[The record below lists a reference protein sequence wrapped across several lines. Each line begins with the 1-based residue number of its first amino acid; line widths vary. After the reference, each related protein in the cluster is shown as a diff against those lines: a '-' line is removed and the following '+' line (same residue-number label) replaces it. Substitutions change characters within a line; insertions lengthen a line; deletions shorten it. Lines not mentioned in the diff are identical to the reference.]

1 MDRCFAGS
9 RSRRVLRWAVL
20 PVLALGAAA
29 CSPDTTRFGDIPIGS
44 LFAPPPPG
52 GQMSAPTGEP
62 AMAGAQPSA
71 QPASLQYAA
80 PQTPAPPRLAQPQ
93 PPRTAPE
100 ATATARPGTPRPL
113 GTPGTAGNWDWE
125 GGTAIIVGPGETIEG
140 IARKHRVP
148 ASAIMAANGIA
159 NPAAIM
165 AGQRL
170 VIPRYKVNGSGAK
183 LADAAAPRAGPP
195 THAAQA
201 PGIAVSTL
209 PAAPVAPAV
218 PAAPAAAAA
227 QAPVSLAARA
237 PVAPAAPAAAAAP
250 AIAPATTA
258 SIPASVP
265 AWTPVGSAQTL
276 LPVPPVHTVAA
287 GDTLSRIAHQY
298 HVKVSELVVANGL
311 AADTPLKIGEKI
323 TVPVKTAPVKGRAVA
338 AAAAAGGAG
347 GAAGAHAG
355 LPPGK
360 TASAE
365 PVASVRMVAADP
377 SAGETSAGGPLSIV
391 PEFRWPIR
399 GRVINNFGA
408 KVSGASNDGI
418 DLAVPEG
425 TPVRAADEGVVAY
438 AGSELKG
445 YGNLVLVRHANGFV
459 TAYANASELMVKR
472 NDQVH
477 KGQVIAKSGQTGT
490 ATAPQLHFEIRKN
503 SAPVDPMLYLPADK
517 TASAPL

>member
-1 MDRCFAGS
+1 
-9 RSRRVLRWAVL
+9 LRWAVL
-20 PVLALGAAA
+20 PALALGAAA
-29 CSPDTTRFGDIPIGS
+29 CSPDTTRFGDIS
-44 LFAPPPPG
+44 LGNPFAPPPG
-52 GQMSAPTGEP
+52 GQLSAPTGEP
-62 AMAGAQPSA
+62 AIASGQPAA

-100 ATATARPGTPRPL
+100 ATATVRPGTP
-113 GTPGTAGNWDWE
+113 GTSGNWDGE
-125 GGTAIIVGPGETIEG
+125 GGTAIIVGSGETIDG

-183 LADAAAPRAGPP
+183 LADAAAPRAAPP
-195 THAAQA
+195 TPAAQA
-201 PGIAVSTL
+201 SGIAVSTL
-209 PAAPVAPAV
+209 PAASASPAPPAPLAS
-218 PAAPAAAAA
+218 PAAPVAAAV
-227 QAPVSLAARA
+227 QAPAARA
-237 PVAPAAPAAAAAP
+237 PIAPAAPGAAAAP
-250 AIAPATTA
+250 APAVVASATTA
-258 SIPASVP
+258 SMPASVP
-265 AWTPVGSAQTL
+265 VWAPVGSAQTL
-276 LPVPPVHTVAA
+276 LPVPPVHTVSA

-298 HVKVSELVVANGL
+298 HVKVSELAVANGL

-338 AAAAAGGAG
+338 AAPATAG
-347 GAAGAHAG
+347 GAAGAGGAHAG
-355 LPPGK
+355 VPPGK
-360 TASAE
+360 TASSE
-365 PVASVRMVAADP
+365 SVASVRMVAADAP
-377 SAGETSAGGPLSIV
+377 AGETSGGPLSTV

-425 TPVRAADEGVVAY
+425 TPVRAADDGVVAY

-490 ATAPQLHFEIRKN
+490 AAAPQLHFEIRKN
-503 SAPVDPMLYLPADK
+503 SAPVDPMQYLPSDK

>member
-9 RSRRVLRWAVL
+9 RWRRALRWAVL
-20 PVLALGAAA
+20 PALALGAAA

-44 LFAPPPPG
+44 PFASPPPG
-52 GQMSAPTGEP
+52 GQMSAPMGEP
-62 AMAGAQPSA
+62 AVASGQPSA
-71 QPASLQYAA
+71 QAASLQYAA
-80 PQTPAPPRLAQPQ
+80 PQTPPPRLAQPQ

-100 ATATARPGTPRPL
+100 ATATVR
-113 GTPGTAGNWDWE
+113 PGTAGNWDWE

-159 NPAAIM
+159 NPDAIM

-183 LADAAAPRAGPP
+183 LADAAAPRAATPA
-195 THAAQA
+195 HAAQA
-201 PGIAVSTL
+201 PGISTL
-209 PAAPVAPAV
+209 PAAP
-218 PAAPAAAAA
+218 AAPASPASPASPVSPANPVAAAV
-227 QAPVSLAARA
+227 QAPAARA
-237 PVAPAAPAAAAAP
+237 PIAPASPGAAAAP
-250 AIAPATTA
+250 AVAPATTA
-258 SIPASVP
+258 SMPGSVP
-265 AWTPVGSAQTL
+265 AWAPVGSAQTL

-298 HVKVSELVVANGL
+298 HVKVSELAVANGL

-338 AAAAAGGAG
+338 AAPAAAGGA
-347 GAAGAHAG
+347 HAG
-355 LPPGK
+355 VPPGK

-377 SAGETSAGGPLSIV
+377 SAGETSGGAPLSIV

-408 KVSGASNDGI
+408 KVNGSSNDGI

-425 TPVRAADEGVVAY
+425 TPVRAADDGVVAY

-477 KGQVIAKSGQTGT
+477 KGQVILKSGQTGNA
-490 ATAPQLHFEIRKN
+490 ATPQLHFEIRKN
-503 SAPVDPMLYLPADK
+503 SAPVDPMQYLPSDK